1 MKSNY
6 VGIYCVALV
15 VAFIYPPYGYDG
27 QFYGWRF
34 IWELGGGGERQMSY
48 PILCIE
54 IGIAT
59 LIFLAIT
66 FLGKK

>member
-15 VAFIYPPYGYDG
+15 VAFIYPPYEYDG
-27 QFYGWRF
+27 EFGSWDF
-34 IWELGGGGERQMSY
+34 IWELGGSYQMSY

-59 LIFLAIT
+59 LILLAIT
-66 FLGKK
+66 FIGKK

>member
-1 MKSNY
+1 MKNNF
-6 VGIYCVALV
+6 VVIYCVTLV
-15 VAFIYPPYGYDG
+15 VAFIYPPYEYDR
-27 QFYGWRF
+27 QFSSWDF
-34 IWELGGGGERQMSY
+34 IWTLGGDYQISY
-48 PILCIE
+48 PVLGFE

>member
-1 MKSNY
+1 MKNNY
-6 VGIYCVALV
+6 VVIYCVALV
-15 VAFIYPPYGYDG
+15 VAFIYPPYESQGEFSGSWD
-27 QFYGWRF
+27 F
-34 IWELGGGGERQMSY
+34 IWTVTDLNPISY
-48 PILCIE
+48 PVLGIE

>member
-1 MKSNY
+1 MKSNF
-6 VGIYCVALV
+6 VVIYCIALV
-15 VAFIYPPYGYDG
+15 VAFIYPPYEYDG
-27 QFYGWRF
+27 QFSSWDF
-34 IWELGGGGERQMSY
+34 IWELGGSYQMSY

-59 LIFLAIT
+59 LILLAIT